1 MKETKKIPAFKMIA
15 NFRPEGHAYF
25 VDARNRYYVAD
36 NSGNLPT
43 DTDDGPLELDFKRPI
58 TANTVNVPLKG
69 GISTVT
75 SGDEAAWL
83 QDTLSFAVVI
93 GTKRDE

>member
-1 MKETKKIPAFKMIA
+1 MKETKKPIFKLVA
-15 NFRPEGHAYF
+15 NFRPHGHAYF

-58 TANTVNVPLKG
+58 RAHTVSVPLKG

-75 SGDEAAWL
+75 SGKEAAWL
-83 QDTLSFAVVI
+83 QDTLSFEVVI
-93 GTKRDE
+93 GERDE

>member
-1 MKETKKIPAFKMIA
+1 MKETNKKQTFKLVA
-15 NFRPEGHAYF
+15 NFRPYGHAYF

-58 TANTVNVPLKG
+58 TANTVSVPLKG

-75 SGDEAAWL
+75 SGAEAAWL
-83 QDTLSFAVVI
+83 QDTLSFEVVI
-93 GTKRDE
+93 GKRDE